1 MSLLAHRLGSDRA
14 ARPSAI
20 GGQLLLVAA
29 AAGGL
34 GGLGFAIDSTR
45 GIERGLGHAFASGA
59 VHAGFLAM
67 GWVLAFQGRAGWS
80 GPALREASAL
90 IVASVAARLSPA
102 GAIAYLFIPL
112 VVARDAAGWP
122 TRLERIGWR
131 WPREGRAT
139 MIGAAS
145 GVCLGLHLLFA
156 ASLMLGYHVETP
168 EARRYL
174 AAVAYDI
181 GANALT
187 AEWLFRGAIFS
198 TLWRRWS
205 FWPAAVA
212 STGLSL
218 IRYLLDPAL
227 PQTAEL
233 IAGAM
238 FYMLL
243 LGLGSCALRAW
254 SGSLLP
260 GYLATILFFAAYRVL
275 LV

>member
-1 MSLLAHRLGSDRA
+1 MNLLIHRLDAERTTN
-14 ARPSAI
+14 PSAI

-29 AAGGL
+29 IAATVGGL
-34 GGLGFAIDSTR
+34 GLALDSATSVR
-45 GIERGLGHAFASGA
+45 RGLGHACASGA
-59 VHAGFLAM
+59 AHGGFLAV
-67 GWVLAFQGRAGWS
+67 GWLLAFQGRAGWW
-80 GPALREASAL
+80 GPALRESVAL

-102 GAIAYLFIPL
+102 GAVAYLLVPL
-112 VVARDAAGWP
+112 VVARDAAARP
-122 TRLERIGWR
+122 TFLDRIGWR
-131 WPREGRAT
+131 WPQERRAT
-139 MIGAAS
+139 LVGAAS
-145 GVCLGLHLLFA
+145 GAFLGLHLLFA
-156 ASLMLGYHVETP
+156 ASLMLGYHVEVP
-168 EARRYL
+168 NARRYL
-174 AAVAYDI
+174 AAVAYDV

-187 AEWLFRGAIFS
+187 VEWLFRGGIFS
-198 TLWRRWS
+198 MLWRRWS
-205 FWPAAVA
+205 FWPAAVV

-218 IRYLLDPAL
+218 LRYLLDPAL

-260 GYLATILFFAAYRVL
+260 GYLATVTFFAAYRIL